1 MDYKKLVYGVAIWAV
16 VYLLATGFYVYKVI
30 DTFWAKPALV
40 VIVAVLAAWA
50 GTKLNQPSLS
60 KALVYSISWVVTAVV
75 LDIILTVPFTG
86 WKIFSQWDVLVSYAL
101 IIVIPLFTNKSWIIQ
116 NIAGLG
122 I

>member
-60 KALVYSISWVVTAVV
+60 KALVYSISWVVIAVV